1 MMTKVNKIQAARSD
15 FEGFHS
21 TLHRPVGG
29 RAFPSPTLYRQGIPF
44 LPHPTEGIIFP
55 YELIIASWEYELSV
69 GVPAT
74 DLPISSLVDVYFKEV
89 EGPAVYKTTR
99 ERVSSPDELLFKIPR
114 EELRKFEG
122 KKLTISY
129 NVHLGNDSTASLEL
143 PIRVTTRLMY
153 DKPVVEGLENG
164 DIIVGNYPD
173 GLDVEL
179 QPIKNIAFPSIVIL
193 SWEVMIVVND
203 IPTGVYSTSQRFDA
217 SPEAKY
223 LMRVPKE
230 AYTGWPKEA
239 YGICSGS
246 VDFTPHDPRHPTW
259 GTGGHKIRFI

>member
-15 FEGFHS
+15 FEGFNS

-29 RAFPSPTLYRQGIPF
+29 RAFVSPTLYRVGLPF
-44 LPHPTEGIIFP
+44 LSHSTEGIIFP
-55 YELIIASWEYELSV
+55 YELTEWNYELSV
-69 GVPAT
+69 GVPTT

-99 ERVSSPDELLFKIPR
+99 ERVSPPDELLFKIPPSD
-114 EELRKFEG
+114 LKQFEG

-129 NVHLGNDSTASLEL
+129 NVHLDDDSTASLEL
-143 PIRVTTRLMY
+143 PVRVTTRLTY

-173 GLDVEL
+173 GLDIEL
-179 QPIKNIAFPSIVIL
+179 QPIKNIAFPSIVAL
-193 SWEVMIVVND
+193 SWVVMTVIDDVYT
-203 IPTGVYSTSQRFDA
+203 ILYSTIQRYDA

-223 LMRVPKE
+223 VMRVPKE

-239 YGICSGS
+239 YAICGGS
-246 VDFTPHDPRHPTW
+246 VDFAPHDPNLPTW